1 MYVRGGAGSSAARG
15 VEWKA
20 VNRVHFGSGR
30 ERDRR
35 RAGRT
40 GAAKAER
47 KAAWRTIEAIGGV
60 ERERLGMTRLS

>member
-1 MYVRGGAGSSAARG
+1 

-30 ERDRR
+30 EWDRR